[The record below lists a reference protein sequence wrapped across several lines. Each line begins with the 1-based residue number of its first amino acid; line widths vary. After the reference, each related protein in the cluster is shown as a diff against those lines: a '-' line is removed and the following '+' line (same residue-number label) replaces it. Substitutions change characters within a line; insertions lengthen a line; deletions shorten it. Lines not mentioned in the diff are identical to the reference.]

1 LRLSLT
7 RDLLFGALP
16 RALNGFTTLGLN
28 IYAARFL
35 KPEEFAIVG
44 FSTTCFI
51 MADGIFGSALDLTV
65 AGRLRDPSRLTTDE
79 PTETEVASVLLK
91 LLLGLLLM
99 LVPLFAGEWLGRRI
113 FQMPGGRTVFTLVA
127 AATISILL
135 IRSVQLFYQLRFRF
149 KVTGALDLILS
160 TLRATSIVAI
170 LSIGIRSGAALLAA
184 HAACLAS
191 VALLFGARLAVF
203 TPARVA
209 SGGRRMMR
217 GLFSAVGP
225 AFTSFA
231 VGAIVARL
239 DLLLVSA
246 RGNAAEVGYYT
257 AALTLIAIP
266 EVVASYLA
274 PVLLPR
280 IGAYRTAGIFAAFFQ
295 KVLMAVVLLMLAVW
309 LVSLGLHE
317 PVFRHLYSVQFLP
330 ALRIQ
335 QFLLPGALATA
346 SIMPLTLNF
355 VMITNPRAFLAADI
369 AVAIVLSAIYSMF
382 SLSVESLALAVSA
395 LRLVKAG
402 AIHGYALWLA
412 RSESINVRPAER
424 STTPSSAF
432 PPS

>member
-1 LRLSLT
+1 M
-7 RDLLFGALP
+7 P

-51 MADGIFGSALDLTV
+51 MADGILGSAVDLTV
-65 AGRLRDPSRLTTDE
+65 AGRLRDPSLLRPDE
-79 PTETEVASVLLK
+79 PTETEVAGVLLK
-91 LLLGLLLM
+91 SLLSVLLM

-113 FQMPGGRTVFTLVA
+113 FQMPGGRMVFTLVA

-149 KVTGALDLILS
+149 KVTGSLDVTLS
-160 TLRATSIVAI
+160 TLRATSIVTI
-170 LSIGIRSGAALLAA
+170 LSIGIRGGMALLAA

-191 VALLFGARLAVF
+191 VALMFGARIALQ
-203 TPARVA
+203 TPARVF

-217 GLFSAVGP
+217 GLFTAIGP
-225 AFTSFA
+225 AFASFA
-231 VGAIVARL
+231 VGAIVARF
-239 DLLLVSA
+239 DLFLVSA

-257 AALTLIAIP
+257 AALTLVAIP

-280 IGAYRTAGIFAAFFQ
+280 IGAYRTAGIFAGFFQ
-295 KVLMAVVLLMLAVW
+295 KVLMAVVLLIVAVW

-317 PVFRHLYSVQFLP
+317 QVFRHLYSAQFLP

-346 SIMPLTLNF
+346 SLMPLTLNF
-355 VMITNPRAFLAADI
+355 VMITNPRIFLTADI
-369 AVAIVLSAIYSMF
+369 AVAAALCAIYSAF
-382 SLSVESLALAVSA
+382 SLSVESLALTVSA

-402 AIHGYALWLA
+402 AVHGYALWFA
-412 RSESINVRPAER
+412 RSESITAQPAER